1 MSSKK
6 GAKGQRKS
14 DRDEF
19 PCQYKKQIWFEQNA
33 KMTNHEIRGG

>member
-19 PCQYKKQIWFEQNA
+19 PCQYKKPSWFVQQA
-33 KMTNHEIRGG
+33 QMIKHEIPE